1 MNAITRTLLVGM
13 LVALAQKGYALTCE
27 RADNKATI
35 DYVNIDT
42 SIAVPSALPK
52 DTVLWRSPTYDF
64 SVRCYQEREN
74 TGPEDVYFY
83 LSPDGQGALGSDLEV
98 GINLNGEDLRCS
110 SLPGC
115 RQKIG
120 MHFDGCWTGGRGGC
134 EGMAQTKQVRFQ
146 IFLSK
151 LAAPAPGKEGPIT
164 GVNSYAL
171 FQFDGVGGINNLGG
185 RNLRMYA
192 LGMNNL
198 RYVACT
204 STLSISPK
212 TLNFQILQSQ
222 FAAQNLVIKELPFSI
237 TANKSCNSA
246 YGLNAMF
253 IPASNTTLSSTDT
266 LLAKDNPTVGI
277 RLLNEDRS
285 VISIGKE
292 FEFIPYAPTQ
302 TTVTKNFLAQLR
314 WMTSR
319 PILGPFNAT
328 AAIEVYYK

>member
-1 MNAITRTLLVGM
+1 M
-13 LVALAQKGYALTCE
+13 VAG
-27 RADNKATI
+27 
-35 DYVNIDT
+35 
-42 SIAVPSALPK
+42 
-52 DTVLWRSPTYDF
+52 
-64 SVRCYQEREN
+64 QE
-74 TGPEDVYFY
+74 
-83 LSPDGQGALGSDLEV
+83 DG
-98 GINLNGEDLRCS
+98 
-110 SLPGC
+110 
-115 RQKIG
+115 
-120 MHFDGCWTGGRGGC
+120 GGC

-151 LAAPAPGKEGPIT
+151 LAAPTPGKEGPIT

-185 RNLRMYA
+185 RNLRMNA

-292 FEFIPYAPTQ
+292 FEFIPYTPTQ

>member
-1 MNAITRTLLVGM
+1 
-13 LVALAQKGYALTCE
+13 
-27 RADNKATI
+27 
-35 DYVNIDT
+35 
-42 SIAVPSALPK
+42 
-52 DTVLWRSPTYDF
+52 
-64 SVRCYQEREN
+64 
-74 TGPEDVYFY
+74 
-83 LSPDGQGALGSDLEV
+83 
-98 GINLNGEDLRCS
+98 
-110 SLPGC
+110 
-115 RQKIG
+115 
-120 MHFDGCWTGGRGGC
+120 
-134 EGMAQTKQVRFQ
+134 MAQTKQVRFQ

-151 LAAPAPGKEGPIT
+151 HAAPTPGKEGPIT

-253 IPASNTTLSSTDT
+253 IPAS
-266 LLAKDNPTVGI
+266 
-277 RLLNEDRS
+277 
-285 VISIGKE
+285 
-292 FEFIPYAPTQ
+292 
-302 TTVTKNFLAQLR
+302 
-314 WMTSR
+314 
-319 PILGPFNAT
+319 
-328 AAIEVYYK
+328 

>member
-120 MHFDGCWTGGRGGC
+120 MHFDGCWTGGRGG
-134 EGMAQTKQVRFQ
+134 
-146 IFLSK
+146 
-151 LAAPAPGKEGPIT
+151 
-164 GVNSYAL
+164 
-171 FQFDGVGGINNLGG
+171 
-185 RNLRMYA
+185 
-192 LGMNNL
+192 
-198 RYVACT
+198 
-204 STLSISPK
+204 
-212 TLNFQILQSQ
+212 
-222 FAAQNLVIKELPFSI
+222 
-237 TANKSCNSA
+237 
-246 YGLNAMF
+246 
-253 IPASNTTLSSTDT
+253 
-266 LLAKDNPTVGI
+266 
-277 RLLNEDRS
+277 
-285 VISIGKE
+285 
-292 FEFIPYAPTQ
+292 
-302 TTVTKNFLAQLR
+302 
-314 WMTSR
+314 
-319 PILGPFNAT
+319 
-328 AAIEVYYK
+328 

>member
-1 MNAITRTLLVGM
+1 MNAFIRYM
-13 LVALAQKGYALTCE
+13 LVAMLLVLSQKSFALMCWKS
-27 RADNKATI
+27 DNKQTE
-35 DYVNIDT
+35 DYVYIDT
-42 SIAVPSALPK
+42 SIAVPSVLPK
-52 DTVLWRSPTYDF
+52 DTVLWRSPNYSISITCFQD
-64 SVRCYQEREN
+64 RDW
-74 TGPEDVYFY
+74 GPEQVYFY
-83 LSPDGQGALGSDLEV
+83 LSPTGQGALGSDLEV

-151 LAAPAPGKEGPIT
+151 LAAPTPGKEGPIT

-292 FEFIPYAPTQ
+292 FEFIPYTPTQ

>member
-1 MNAITRTLLVGM
+1 MEWEASTTWGP
-13 LVALAQKGYALTCE
+13 E
-27 RADNKATI
+27 
-35 DYVNIDT
+35 
-42 SIAVPSALPK
+42 
-52 DTVLWRSPTYDF
+52 PTYVCPWHEQPPLRRLHLHAKHF
-64 SVRCYQEREN
+64 S
-74 TGPEDVYFY
+74 
-83 LSPDGQGALGSDLEV
+83 
-98 GINLNGEDLRCS
+98 
-110 SLPGC
+110 
-115 RQKIG
+115 
-120 MHFDGCWTGGRGGC
+120 
-134 EGMAQTKQVRFQ
+134 
-146 IFLSK
+146 
-151 LAAPAPGKEGPIT
+151 
-164 GVNSYAL
+164 
-171 FQFDGVGGINNLGG
+171 
-185 RNLRMYA
+185 
-192 LGMNNL
+192 
-198 RYVACT
+198 
-204 STLSISPK
+204 K

-292 FEFIPYAPTQ
+292 FEFIPYTPTQ